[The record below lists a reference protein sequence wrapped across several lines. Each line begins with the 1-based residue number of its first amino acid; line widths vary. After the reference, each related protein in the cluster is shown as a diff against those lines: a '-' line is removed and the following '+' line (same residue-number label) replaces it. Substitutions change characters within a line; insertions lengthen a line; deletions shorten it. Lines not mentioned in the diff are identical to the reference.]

1 MSRPANHAPGHPP
14 LAGVRRLPG
23 VASLAGSCDALLVD
37 QFGTLHDGVSLY
49 PGAADALRR
58 LRDAGV
64 TVALLSNS
72 GKRAAPNAARLARM
86 GIGPELYGPFVTSGE
101 VGWHMLAEDRVP
113 GAPGA
118 RRCLLLSR
126 DGDRSVLD
134 GTPVR
139 AAGPEEAEAVVIAG
153 SEGERRTLA
162 EYAALLRPLA
172 ARGVPALCLN
182 PDRTMLTP
190 EGPAF
195 GAGRIAETYAAMG
208 GPVTWVGKPYPAIYA
223 AALAALGDPAPGRV
237 AGVGDSVEHDVA
249 GARGA
254 GCPAVLLRAG
264 ILAGADDAAVEAECA
279 ARGVWPDVLAEGFVW
294 A

>member
-1 MSRPANHAPGHPP
+1 MSRPPGSAP

-23 VASLAGSCDALLVD
+23 VAALARAYDALLVD
-37 QFGTLHDGVSLY
+37 QFGTLHDGVRPY

-58 LRDAGV
+58 LRDAGTGV
-64 TVALLSNS
+64 VLLSNS
-72 GKRAAPNAARLARM
+72 GKRAARNAERLARM
-86 GIGPELYGPFVTSGE
+86 GIGPGLYDRFVTSGE
-101 VGWHMLAEDRVP
+101 AGWRMLAEGRVP
-113 GAPGA
+113 GAPGV

-134 GTPVR
+134 GTPVQT
-139 AAGPEEAEAVVIAG
+139 AGPAEAELVVIAG
-153 SEGERRTLA
+153 SEGERRPLSDY
-162 EYAALLRPLA
+162 EALLGPLA

-190 EGPAF
+190 DGPAF
-195 GAGRIAETYAAMG
+195 GAGRIAEAYAALG
-208 GPVTWVGKPYPAIYA
+208 GAVTWVGKPHPAIYA
-223 AALAALGDPAPGRV
+223 EALAALGGPAPGRV

-279 ARGVWPDVLAEGFVW
+279 ARGVWPDALAEGFVW